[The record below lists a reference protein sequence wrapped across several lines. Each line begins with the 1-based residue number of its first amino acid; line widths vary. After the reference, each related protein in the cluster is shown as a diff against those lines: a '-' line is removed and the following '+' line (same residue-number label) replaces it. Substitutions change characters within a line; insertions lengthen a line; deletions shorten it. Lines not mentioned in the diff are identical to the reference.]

1 MSVESRRNL
10 KGTSEKRQACAA
22 LPPMQGRHEPMI
34 RALVQRLPFFYGWA
48 VVGCAMSSNAV
59 RQAASV
65 TTLSIFIVPMTVE
78 FGWSRTG
85 VSGAVS
91 VGALLGA
98 LSAPFI
104 GPLFDRHGSRALL
117 IASALAMSA
126 CCVALAG
133 TPGLLW
139 FYVAFGVSRMI
150 FSTPFDL
157 GTSSVAAKWFVRRR
171 ALAMS
176 LLTTSIGIGLTILPL
191 AVALAIAAGGWRTGW
206 LVLAVIVVVFGVVPQ
221 WFLLVREPEDLGLRP
236 DGDGAAPRVK
246 AAGAGGARAADA
258 RAAGAGAADAGAADV
273 GVADAGAA
281 DAAGEVAF
289 TRAQALRTPAL
300 WLVMTYTL
308 IVFSIQAGVSLHWA
322 PHLVERGISPT
333 ITATIVGTFSLAI
346 AFSSIV
352 FGYAGDR
359 VPVRAT
365 LAASAALMAL
375 GAMAMGAASGPPLG
389 YAASVLFGAGVGGI
403 LTMPP
408 VALASY
414 FGRAHFGAIRGMA
427 LPAQVVGQAGGPL
440 LAGLLHDL
448 TGGYA
453 SGLATFAALSLLA
466 AAVAMA
472 ARAPR
477 RRRSAG

>member
-1 MSVESRRNL
+1 
-10 KGTSEKRQACAA
+10 
-22 LPPMQGRHEPMI
+22 MI
-34 RALVQRLPFFYGWA
+34 RTLVRRLPFFYGWA
-48 VVGCAMSSNAV
+48 TVGCAMCSNAV

-65 TTLSIFIVPMTVE
+65 TTLSIFIVPMAGE

-85 VSGAVS
+85 ISGAVS

-133 TPGLLW
+133 TRGLLW

-171 ALAMS
+171 ALAMA
-176 LLTTSIGIGLTILPL
+176 LLTTSIGIGLAILPL
-191 AVALAIAAGGWRTGW
+191 AAALTIAAAGWRTGW
-206 LVLAVIVVVFGVVPQ
+206 LALAVIVVVFGVVPQ
-221 WFLLVREPEDLGLRP
+221 WFLLVREPEDVGLRP
-236 DGDGAAPRVK
+236 DGDEPASR
-246 AAGAGGARAADA
+246 AAGGADGARAGGARAAD
-258 RAAGAGAADAGAADV
+258 V
-273 GVADAGAA
+273 T
-281 DAAGEVAF
+281 GEIAF
-289 TRAQALRTPAL
+289 TRAQALRTPTL
-300 WLVMTYTL
+300 WLVMAYTL

-346 AFSSIV
+346 VLSSLV
-352 FGYAGDR
+352 FGHVGDR
-359 VPVRAT
+359 VPVHTT

-375 GAMAMGAASGPPLG
+375 GALAMGAVSGPPLG

-403 LTMPP
+403 LTMPS
-408 VALASY
+408 VALANY

-427 LPAQVVGQAGGPL
+427 LPAQVGGQAVGPL

-448 TGGYA
+448 TGSYA

-472 ARAPR
+472 TRAPR
-477 RRRSAG
+477 RR

>member
-1 MSVESRRNL
+1 
-10 KGTSEKRQACAA
+10 
-22 LPPMQGRHEPMI
+22 MQGRSEPMI
-34 RALVQRLPFFYGWA
+34 RTLVQRLPFFYGWA
-48 VVGCAMSSNAV
+48 AVGCAMCSNAV

-65 TTLSIFIVPMTVE
+65 TTLSIFIVPMAGE

-85 VSGAVS
+85 ISGAVS

-117 IASALAMSA
+117 IVSALAVSA

-133 TPGLLW
+133 TRSLLW

-191 AVALAIAAGGWRTGW
+191 AAAIVIAGGGWRTGW
-206 LVLAVIVVVFGVVPQ
+206 LALAVIVVVLGVVPQ
-221 WFLLVREPEDLGLRP
+221 WFLLVREPEDIGLRP
-236 DGDGAAPRVK
+236 DGDESAPRAV
-246 AAGAGGARAADA
+246 AGTG
-258 RAAGAGAADAGAADV
+258 
-273 GVADAGAA
+273 
-281 DAAGEVAF
+281 DAAGEIAF

-300 WLVMTYTL
+300 WLVMAYTL

-333 ITATIVGTFSLAI
+333 ITATIVSTFSLAI
-346 AFSSIV
+346 VLSSIV
-352 FGYAGDR
+352 FGHVGDR
-359 VPVRAT
+359 VPVHAT

-375 GAMAMGAASGPPLG
+375 GAMAMGAVSGPPLG

-408 VALASY
+408 VALANY

-427 LPAQVVGQAGGPL
+427 LPAQVGGQAVGPL

-448 TGGYA
+448 TGSYA

-472 ARAPR
+472 TRAPHR
-477 RRRSAG
+477 R